1 MKPWIPCAVALAVIF
16 AATTVHPLVAP
27 APVEGFN
34 WEEMTAIG
42 GFVLVPDAW
51 RFRISERDA
60 KLAYFVTKDPITA
73 QGFDTGITINVI
85 RALPRTMGV
94 SPSAFARDI
103 VMQIE
108 NAEAVEHSWNEPG
121 DVLVEHGVEWIDK
134 SQDVWVR
141 NHYRL
146 LANDRTGT
154 LYQVSFKTPE
164 DDRSETWPTAMSV
177 LDRIL
182 FDGSI

>member
-1 MKPWIPCAVALAVIF
+1 M
-16 AATTVHPLVAP
+16 
-27 APVEGFN
+27 
-34 WEEMTAIG
+34 
-42 GFVLVPDAW
+42 
-51 RFRISERDA
+51 
-60 KLAYFVTKDPITA
+60 
-73 QGFDTGITINVI
+73 
-85 RALPRTMGV
+85 
-94 SPSAFARDI
+94 
-103 VMQIE
+103 
-108 NAEAVEHSWNEPG
+108 
-121 DVLVEHGVEWIDK
+121 EWIDK

-177 LDRIL
+177 LDRIV